1 VSFLPIVAEAAKIA
15 IAVIILYY
23 VVLLLPMPRHMQQ
36 VVQALIILV
45 AILVVLSMFVGTPI
59 RPALPASPGGPP
71 SITR

>member
-1 VSFLPIVAEAAKIA
+1 LRSSFS
-15 IAVIILYY
+15 ILYY